1 MDFYITLQ
9 KIKPMVLSSELI
21 ALAIIALVAL
31 LILSS
36 SIMIV
41 PQTQNYLIERLGR
54 YNRKLEAGMHLIM
67 PLYERVAHRVNILER
82 QLPSQKIPTITLDN
96 VQIEITLAIL
106 YRIVD
111 AAKAMYRVQNID
123 KAIETIVIG
132 TVRSVIG
139 KTDLDGVQSNRAHI
153 IEEISRELTAA
164 SEEWGILL
172 TRVEIIDVE
181 VDAQTRS
188 AMQLQ
193 LNAERTRRAVV
204 REAEGKREAMQLN
217 ADGQL
222 YAARQEAEGKKLL
235 ADAQAYAVS
244 TVAKAI
250 NDGGEA
256 AINFEIRKVQADAI
270 KAIGNG
276 ANTKVLLLPS
286 DILDGLTGTLH
297 KLMGK

>member
-1 MDFYITLQ
+1 
-9 KIKPMVLSSELI
+9 MVLSP
-21 ALAIIALVAL
+21 AIITALVIAVV
-31 LILSS
+31 LIL
-36 SIMIV
+36 ILRGGIQIV
-41 PQTQNYLIERLGR
+41 PQSQNFLVERLGR
-54 YNRKLEAGMHLIM
+54 YHRKLEAGLHLIM
-67 PLYERVAHRVNILER
+67 PLYESIGHRVNILER

-106 YRIVD
+106 YRIID

-153 IEEISRELTAA
+153 IDEIARELSSAC
-164 SEEWGILL
+164 EEWGIVL

-181 VDAQTRS
+181 VDAETRT

-204 REAEGKREAMQLN
+204 REAEGKREATQLN

-222 YAARQEAEGKKLL
+222 YAAKQEAEAKKLL
-235 ADAQAYAVS
+235 ADAQAYAVA
-244 TVAKAI
+244 TVAKSI
-250 NDGGEA
+250 GEGGEA
-256 AINFEIRKVQADAI
+256 AINFEIRKLQADAI
-270 KAIGNG
+270 KSIATGS
-276 ANTKVLLLPS
+276 NTKLLLIPS
-286 DILDGLTGTLH
+286 DMLEGLSGTLK
-297 KLMGK
+297 KLTEKF